1 MHYFCT
7 FFGFMCTKTGKT
19 MKRIA
24 IFASGEGTNA
34 ERIIRYFEG
43 NKAVEIT
50 LVVTNKEQAGVIRR
64 AENLK
69 VPAMY
74 LPAKDF
80 KEGKINEVMRQHQI
94 DFIVLAG
101 FLLHVPDSLLE
112 DYPNRMINIHPSL
125 LPKFGGKGM
134 YGSRVHEAVL
144 AAGEQESGITI
155 HYVNGNYD
163 EGAVIRQAK
172 CPVLPDDTPDTLAS
186 RVHGLEY
193 EYFPVVIEEL
203 MEKF

>member
-7 FFGFMCTKTGKT
+7 FFGFMCTITGKT

-43 NKAVEIT
+43 NKAVEIM

-101 FLLHVPDSLLE
+101 FLLHVPDSLLK
-112 DYPNRMINIHPSL
+112 DYPNRIINIHPSL

-155 HYVNGNYD
+155 HYVNEHYD
-163 EGAVIRQAK
+163 QGAIILQAK
-172 CPVLPDDTPDTLAS
+172 CPVLPDDTPETLAS
-186 RVHGLEY
+186 RVHQLEY
-193 EYFPVVIEEL
+193 EHFPVAIENL
-203 MEKF
+203 L